1 MRYSLNICSLITA
14 LSVTTLVCLSS
25 PVFAFEFNGVKSIV
39 AVTAD
44 NTKTPIGTVEFKPEA
59 DGVGFKVALNK
70 QLFTDY
76 FLSMREFKCLPAD
89 KEISCYV
96 PYPYQHPAKIKP
108 DDLAWLEHN
117 LLFLY
122 KTPSEYGANLWNGVY
137 YEFQERDAVLVGVP
151 KAVDLNEIAA
161 PTSDTS
167 IPPFSKETRGE
178 LAADA
183 RWLKEIIIE

>member
-1 MRYSLNICSLITA
+1 L
-14 LSVTTLVCLSS
+14 
-25 PVFAFEFNGVKSIV
+25 AFEFNGVKSIV

-96 PYPYQHPAKIKP
+96 PYPYQHPAKIKA

-122 KTPSEYGANLWNGVY
+122 KIPSEYGANLWNGVY

-161 PTSDTS
+161 PPSDTS